1 MRGGVFLKGIRYTFI
16 ENDKFKTGLLGLFF
30 AVPMQKE
37 NVALNAL
44 VPAVLRRGSTDYPTM
59 KEISKKLESLYG
71 AKFDCGVSKK
81 GEYQIL
87 RFYGE
92 VVNKQFVQAQ
102 ENTVLELA
110 KVIQSIVFHP
120 LLENGAFKKEYVEQE
135 KQNLK
140 DLIEARKNDKV
151 QYALERCYELMFD
164 GEPMGLCEYG
174 TIEDVDKITPEEVTA
189 AYERMVKDYQVDIV
203 LSGKFDEKEEK
214 DLQDLFAFVG
224 REKLEA
230 KINPLPAAEEV
241 RNFTEEFD
249 INQGKL
255 SLGYNVDIDI
265 NSDEYFQ
272 TMVYNGILGGGVQS
286 KLFQNVREKYSLAY
300 YAFSRFDK
308 FQSTIGISCGI
319 EIENYQKALDTV
331 LEQVKDISEGKISD
345 YEFETTIKTLV
356 NSLKSMKDEQ
366 VQLLDF
372 NYSQILLGSSLTI
385 DEIIEKIQNVTVDQ
399 VVEISKKVSLNT
411 IYFMTSRQ

>member
-1 MRGGVFLKGIRYTFI
+1 MKGIRYTFV
-16 ENDKFKTGLLGLFF
+16 ENDKFKTGMLGLFF
-30 AVPMQKE
+30 AVPIQRE
-37 NVALNAL
+37 TAAVNAL
-44 VPAVLRRGSTDYPTM
+44 VPAVLRRGSMEYPTM
-59 KEISKKLESLYG
+59 KDISKKLESLYG

-92 VVNKQFVQAQ
+92 VVNQQFVQAE
-102 ENTVLELA
+102 ENPLIELA

-120 LLENGAFKKEYVEQE
+120 LLENGIFKKEYVEQE
-135 KQNLK
+135 KENLK
-140 DLIEARKNDKV
+140 DLIESRKNDKV

-164 GEPMGLCEYG
+164 GEPMGLCEFG
-174 TIEDVDKITPEEVTA
+174 SVEEVDEISPEALTA
-189 AYERMVKDYQVDIV
+189 AYQRMVKDYQVDIV
-203 LSGKFDEKEEK
+203 LSGKFEESEVK
-214 DLQDLFAFVG
+214 ALQEQFAFVD
-224 REKLEA
+224 REKLNAE
-230 KINPLPAAEEV
+230 IHSLPAV
-241 RNFTEEFD
+241 NDVKTFTEQFD

-255 SLGYNVDIDI
+255 SLGYNVNIDI

-272 TMVYNGILGGGVQS
+272 IMVYNGILGGGVQS

-319 EIENYQKALDTV
+319 EIANYQKALDTV

-345 YEFETTIKTLV
+345 YEYETTIKTLV

-372 NYSQILLGSSLTI
+372 NYSQILLGTSLKI
-385 DEIIEKIQNVTVDQ
+385 DEIIEKIQKVTVEE
-399 VVEISKKVSLNT
+399 VVNISKRVSLNT
-411 IYFMTSRQ
+411 IYFMTSSQS

>member
-1 MRGGVFLKGIRYTFI
+1 
-16 ENDKFKTGLLGLFF
+16 
-30 AVPMQKE
+30 
-37 NVALNAL
+37 
-44 VPAVLRRGSTDYPTM
+44 
-59 KEISKKLESLYG
+59 
-71 AKFDCGVSKK
+71 
-81 GEYQIL
+81 
-87 RFYGE
+87 
-92 VVNKQFVQAQ
+92 
-102 ENTVLELA
+102 
-110 KVIQSIVFHP
+110 
-120 LLENGAFKKEYVEQE
+120 
-135 KQNLK
+135 
-140 DLIEARKNDKV
+140 
-151 QYALERCYELMFD
+151 
-164 GEPMGLCEYG
+164 
-174 TIEDVDKITPEEVTA
+174 
-189 AYERMVKDYQVDIV
+189 
-203 LSGKFDEKEEK
+203 
-214 DLQDLFAFVG
+214 
-224 REKLEA
+224 
-230 KINPLPAAEEV
+230 
-241 RNFTEEFD
+241 
-249 INQGKL
+249 
-255 SLGYNVDIDI
+255 
-265 NSDEYFQ
+265 
-272 TMVYNGILGGGVQS
+272 VQS

>member
-1 MRGGVFLKGIRYTFI
+1 LKGIRYTFI

-30 AVPMQKE
+30 ALPIQKE
-37 NVALNAL
+37 NAAVNAL
-44 VPAVLRRGSTDYPTM
+44 VPAVLRRGCTEYPTM

-81 GEYQIL
+81 GEYQII

-92 VVNKQFVQAQ
+92 AVNKQFVQAE
-102 ENTVLELA
+102 ENNLLELA

-120 LLENGAFKKEYVEQE
+120 LLEDGVFKKEYVEQE
-135 KQNLK
+135 KENLK

-164 GEPMGLCEYG
+164 GEPMGLSEYG
-174 TIEDVDKITPEEVTA
+174 TVEDVDKITQEDVTA
-189 AYERMVKDYQVDIV
+189 AYHKMVKDFQVDLV
-203 LSGKFDEKEEK
+203 VSGKFDENETKA
-214 DLQDLFAFVG
+214 LQEQFAFVD
-224 REKLEA
+224 REKLDA
-230 KINPLPAAEEV
+230 KINPLPATSEV

-272 TMVYNGILGGGVQS
+272 MMVYNGILGGGVQS
-286 KLFQNVREKYSLAY
+286 KLFQNVREKHSLAY

-345 YEFETTIKTLV
+345 YEYETTIKTLV

-372 NYSQILLGSSLTI
+372 NYSQILLGSSMKI
-385 DEIIEKIQNVTVDQ
+385 DEIIEKIQQVTVED
-399 VVEISKKVSLNT
+399 VVKISERVSLNT
-411 IYFMTSRQ
+411 IYFMTSRQS